1 MKTVRKCPNCQMKTS
16 KQIAEGITHRKW
28 YRYYECTECK
38 RIQSYR
44 INKPATIETEYSVG
58 STESTPIGIDAKN
71 WPDNG

>member
-1 MKTVRKCPNCQMKTS
+1 MNTS

-44 INKPATIETEYSVG
+44 INKSIISETGRNPINSAILETEYSVG
-58 STESTPIGIDAKN
+58 CTESTPIGINAKD
-71 WPDNG
+71 WPKL

>member
-1 MKTVRKCPNCQMKTS
+1 MNTS

-44 INKPATIETEYSVG
+44 INKSIISETGRNPINSAILETEYSVG
-58 STESTPIGIDAKN
+58 CTESFPIGINAKD
-71 WPDNG
+71 WPKL

>member
-1 MKTVRKCPNCQMKTS
+1 MKTMRKCPNCQMNTC

-44 INKPATIETEYSVG
+44 INRPATLETEYSWG
-58 STESTPIGIDAKN
+58 STESTPIGINEKD
-71 WPDNG
+71 WPVNG

>member
-1 MKTVRKCPNCQMKTS
+1 MKTMRKCPNCQMNTS

-28 YRYYECTECK
+28 YRYFECTECK

-44 INKPATIETEYSVG
+44 INRPATIETEYSVG
-58 STESTPIGIDAKN
+58 STESTPIGIDAKD

>member
-1 MKTVRKCPNCQMKTS
+1 MKTMRKCPNCQMNTS

-38 RIQSYR
+38 RTQSYR
-44 INKPATIETEYSVG
+44 INRPATIETEYSVG

>member
-1 MKTVRKCPNCQMKTS
+1 MKMKRKCPNCQMNTS

-58 STESTPIGIDAKN
+58 STESTPIGIEL
-71 WPDNG
+71 